1 MLSAPSTK
9 LPRAVTKVALT
20 PCLIL
25 NLSKSQS
32 KKKKNSIS
40 HNMDKISRKWLLS
53 LQEMIPQSNALREKS
68 RNLSLLCKISQRLH
82 GHSSLSSRTR
92 LTKIN
97 DNSLIKYFSQASL
110 QQFLSL
116 SMFPKDSS
124 SSSNFSLSI
133 LLNSKN
139 SIIRPLLDAAK

>member
-53 LQEMIPQSNALREKS
+53 LQETIPQSNALREKS

-82 GHSSLSSRTR
+82 GHSSLSSKTR

-97 DNSLIKYFSQASL
+97 DNSSIKYFSQANL

>member
-1 MLSAPSTK
+1 MSSAPSTK
-9 LPRAVTKVALT
+9 LPRAVTKVVLT

-25 NLSKSQS
+25 NLLKSQS
-32 KKKKNSIS
+32 KKIKNLIS
-40 HNMDKISRKWLLS
+40 LNMDKISRKWLLS
-53 LQEMIPQSNALREKS
+53 LQETIPQSNALREKS
-68 RNLSLLCKISQRLH
+68 QNSSLQCKISQILH

-92 LTKIN
+92 QTKIN
-97 DNSLIKYFSQASL
+97 DSSLIKYFSQASL

-116 SMFPKDSS
+116 SLFPKDSS